1 MPDITMLD
9 LVQNGT
15 LDEHVAALLW
25 TVAEEKRW
33 LVTAAVPRK
42 AGKTTVLEA
51 ALQFA
56 PPGTPIHHLDGTIE
70 EIQRF
75 GKNPD
80 GGYLVVG
87 EISTEPPARYIW
99 GDRVRALFKSLRA
112 GFSLAT
118 TLHAPDVDG
127 VFDQICRGNGILDV
141 DASRIQ
147 YVVHV
152 ERFGD
157 SDETYRR
164 RVAGVYEVAAVAA
177 GKPDARPLHKW
188 SETLGRLEQVR
199 SPKCLTASAA
209 TLAKRARSM
218 RRLVDAGRTSPEDIK
233 LLVARAAAPRS
244 S

>member
-1 MPDITMLD
+1 MPDVTLFQ

-25 TVAEEKRW
+25 TIAEEKRW

-56 PPGTPIHHLDGTIE
+56 PPGTPIHHLNGTIE
-70 EIQRF
+70 EIQRL

-99 GDRVRALFKSLRA
+99 GEKVRALFATLNT

-118 TLHAPDVDG
+118 TMHATGPEDVFRQIVGDNE
-127 VFDQICRGNGILDV
+127 VNDQ
-141 DASRIQ
+141 DASKVQ
-147 YVVHV
+147 YVVYV

-157 SDETYRR
+157 SDDTYTR
-164 RVAGVYEVAAVAA
+164 RVKGVYEIEGVKQGV
-177 GKPDARPLHKW
+177 PHMRPLHVW
-188 SETLGRLEQVR
+188 SDCRGRLMQVGK
-199 SPKCLTASAA
+199 PKLLGANGSV
-209 TLAKRARSM
+209 LAQRAGKI
-218 RRLVDAGRTSPEDIK
+218 RRLLNEGRTSP
-233 LLVARAAAPRS
+233 L
-244 S
+244 